1 MFTASSITG
10 FSIEAT
16 DGTIG
21 SVSDFLF
28 EDRNWAIR
36 WVVVDTG
43 NWLSGRKVLLTPRQ
57 VAQAEAK
64 KRRFRVNLTKQQVKD
79 SPDVDTEQP
88 VSRQMETD
96 IYGYYGADP
105 YWGSVYNPTGVM
117 AMPGVVGVPPL
128 AAPVLAEGLVEEFA
142 RGEGDPHL
150 RSTRA
155 VTGYHIH
162 ARDGEIGHV
171 DDFVIDDEGW
181 AIPYLIVDT
190 KNWWP
195 GKKVLIP
202 TSSARDIVWDDR
214 LVYLALSR
222 GEIKN
227 GPLYDPARPL
237 SRIAGESELPR
248 RSRSR

>member
-1 MFTASSITG
+1 MFTASSIKG

-28 EDRNWAIR
+28 EDSNWTVR

-43 NWLSGRKVLLTPRQ
+43 TWLSGRKVLLTPRQ
-57 VAQAEAK
+57 VADADAK
-64 KRRFRVNLTKQQVKD
+64 QRHFRVNLTKQQVKD
-79 SPDVDTEQP
+79 SPDIDTEQP
-88 VSRQMETD
+88 VSRQMESD
-96 IYGYYGADP
+96 VYGYYNADP
-105 YWGSVYNPTGVM
+105 YWGSVYNPVGVM
-117 AMPGVVGVPPL
+117 AMPGVVGVPTL
-128 AAPVLAEGLVEEFA
+128 AAPVPAEGMVENFP

-150 RSTRA
+150 RSVSA
-155 VTGYHIH
+155 ISGYHIH
-162 ARDGEIGHV
+162 ATDGEIGHV
-171 DDFVIDDEGW
+171 DDFVIDDDGW

-202 TSSARDIVWDDR
+202 TGSARDIVWDDR

-222 GEIKN
+222 DEIKN
-227 GPLYDPARPL
+227 GPVYDPSLPL
-237 SRIAGESELPR
+237 SRLSGDIPR
-248 RSRSR
+248 QSRSR